1 MRIIVVRGKN
11 MGDLLNDKGRSTQF
25 NTKEYFKE
33 DDYRRVDMLTYLSEK
48 GIIVNKEVEVRPA

>member
-1 MRIIVVRGKN
+1 

-48 GIIVNKEVEVRPA
+48 GIIVNKEVEVRLA